1 MNTFKKVFYI
11 LIVIIIFA
19 LVGSLVYFKLQNN
32 KLENQLD
39 VAITNEK
46 AFIEENNKLTSQ
58 NIAFKF
64 SLEQLE
70 YFNDSLL
77 NEMNKVRK
85 QLKIKDNEIEQMNYL
100 LLESR
105 RKDTLYIRDTIFR
118 DKNFKLDT
126 LLGDEWYK
134 LKLGLQ
140 FPNMI
145 AVEPS
150 FTNELDVF
158 AYSRK
163 ETIDPPKKCALAR
176 LFQKKHR
183 VIRVEVVNN
192 NPYSIIKKQKF
203 VIIDKK

>member
-1 MNTFKKVFYI
+1 MSTFKKVFYI
-11 LIVIIIFA
+11 LVTIIIFA
-19 LVGSLVYFKLQNN
+19 LVCSLVYFKLQND
-32 KLENQLD
+32 KLVEKLD

-46 AFIEENNKLTSQ
+46 AFIEENNKLINQ

-77 NEMNKVRK
+77 NEMNRVRK
-85 QLKIKDNEIEQMNYL
+85 QLKIKDKEIEQMNYL
-100 LLESR
+100 LLESK

-118 DKNFKLDT
+118 DKGFQLDT

-134 LKLGLQ
+134 LKLGMK

-145 AVEPS
+145 AIEPS
-150 FTNELDVF
+150 FTEELNVF
-158 AYSRK
+158 AYSNK

-183 VIRVEVVNN
+183 VIRVEVVNK

>member
-19 LVGSLVYFKLQNN
+19 LVGSLVYFKLQND
-32 KLENQLD
+32 KLESQLD

-100 LLESR
+100 LLE
-105 RKDTLYIRDTIFR
+105 
-118 DKNFKLDT
+118 KNLIY
-126 LLGDEWYK
+126 LLSDIPREHF
-134 LKLGLQ
+134 LLVHL
-140 FPNMI
+140 
-145 AVEPS
+145 
-150 FTNELDVF
+150 
-158 AYSRK
+158 
-163 ETIDPPKKCALAR
+163 
-176 LFQKKHR
+176 
-183 VIRVEVVNN
+183 
-192 NPYSIIKKQKF
+192 
-203 VIIDKK
+203 